1 MAMLKPHEIFS
12 RMPRETAAK
21 LFSFLHEK
29 EKPLYR
35 ATIESLAK
43 QRKLRPVFIE
53 RKPRNE
59 RHVWMQETLGKKNSA
74 GIAAHLL
81 QIWLVGAHAP
91 LLCDFLDGLGIKHD
105 ENGTVETLPPA
116 PPKAELARVIETLGS
131 RHDADV
137 VKVYLHAFYAL
148 DDQGWPTLAELL
160 EEDERLRFNTQP
172 VST

>member
-1 MAMLKPHEIFS
+1 MLKPHEIFS
-12 RMPRETAAK
+12 RMPRETAAQ
-21 LFSFLHEK
+21 LFTFLLEK

-59 RHVWMQETLGKKNSA
+59 RHVWMQETLGKKNSD

-81 QIWLVGAHAP
+81 QIWLVGAHAR

-116 PPKAELARVIETLGS
+116 PPKSELARVIETLHS
-131 RHDADV
+131 RHDAGV
-137 VKVYLHAFYAL
+137 VRVYLHAFHAL
-148 DDQGWPTLAELL
+148 NDEGWPSLAELL
-160 EEDERLRFNTQP
+160 AEDERLRFTPQP
-172 VST
+172 APA